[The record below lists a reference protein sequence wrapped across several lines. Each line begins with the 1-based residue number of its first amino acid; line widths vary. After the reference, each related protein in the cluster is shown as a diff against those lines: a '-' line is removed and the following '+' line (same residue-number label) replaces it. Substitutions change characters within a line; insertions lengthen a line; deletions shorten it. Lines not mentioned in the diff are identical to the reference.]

1 MTEPTHPPTP
11 PPTRPPEAPQQE
23 RPDDVVTGF
32 WLWLVAVPLLVTGY
46 VVDLVAASVDVWFVN
61 AFAGFF
67 VVVIAAV
74 AVTLLMLLR
83 QGYRWARTVLTG
95 GGAASVV
102 YVIGN
107 LFAVDRPP
115 VAALLYAG
123 CAIIGSVL
131 IVGGVYLLHRKDA
144 HAYFTR

>member
-1 MTEPTHPPTP
+1 MTEPTHPP
-11 PPTRPPEAPQQE
+11 EAPQDG

-32 WLWLVAVPLLVTGY
+32 WLWLVAVPLLVTAY
-46 VVDLVAASVDVWFVN
+46 VVDLVTTPSGTWIVN

-74 AVTLLMLLR
+74 AVTFLMLLR
-83 QGYRWARTVLTG
+83 QGYRWTRTVLTG

-107 LFAVDRPP
+107 LFTVDRPP

-123 CAIIGSVL
+123 CTIIGSVL
-131 IVGGVYLLHRKDA
+131 ILGGVYLLHRKDA
-144 HAYFTR
+144 HAFFTR

>member
-1 MTEPTHPPTP
+1 VTEPTEPPASQ
-11 PPTRPPEAPQQE
+11 APQPE

-32 WLWLVAVPLLVTGY
+32 WLWLVAVPLFVTAY
-46 VVDLVAASVDVWFVN
+46 VVDLVSASTDSWVVN

-67 VVVIAAV
+67 VVVVVAI
-74 AVTLLMLLR
+74 AVTFLMLLR

-131 IVGGVYLLHRKDA
+131 IAGGVYLLHRKDA
-144 HAYFTR
+144 HAFLTR

>member
-1 MTEPTHPPTP
+1 VTEPTHPP
-11 PPTRPPEAPQQE
+11 EAPQDGL
-23 RPDDVVTGF
+23 PDDVVTGF
-32 WLWLVAVPLLVTGY
+32 WLWLVAVPLLVTAY
-46 VVDLVAASVDVWFVN
+46 VVDLVTTPVDTWIVN

-67 VVVIAAV
+67 VVVIAAL
-74 AVTLLMLLR
+74 AVTFLMLLR
-83 QGYRWARTVLTG
+83 QGYRWTRTVLTG

-107 LFAVDRPP
+107 LFTVDRPP

-131 IVGGVYLLHRKDA
+131 IAGGVYLLHRKDA
-144 HAYFTR
+144 HAFFTR